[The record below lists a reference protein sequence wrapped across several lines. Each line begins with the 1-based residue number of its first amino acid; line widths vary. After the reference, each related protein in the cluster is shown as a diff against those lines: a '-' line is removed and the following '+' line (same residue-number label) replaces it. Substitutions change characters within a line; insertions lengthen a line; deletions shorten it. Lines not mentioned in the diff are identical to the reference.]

1 MAADKT
7 PKPKLRVVEDEQ
19 VHTPDVLPTG
29 AASPASPAS
38 HETPEV
44 RPPVAQGVVRTAQV
58 NVLGQHASADAA
70 SNGQTLPLTMQVA
83 AFGGAAAAGSLGG
96 FLAAR
101 SLKGSVIGAGVN
113 VTLVGLWGAL
123 MGEGRLSTTSR
134 VVYAALGVAAGAGAT
149 WLAFRR

>member
-29 AASPASPAS
+29 AASSASPS
-38 HETPEV
+38 VPEV
-44 RPPVAQGVVRTAQV
+44 RPPVAQGSVRTVQV
-58 NVLGQHASADAA
+58 NALGQAPGS
-70 SNGQTLPLTMQVA
+70 TPTVTEIPLTMQVA

-134 VVYAALGVAAGAGAT
+134 IVYAALGVAAGAGAT